1 MAGNV
6 EFLNQLETIIDERLS
21 SGNSRS
27 YVNALVTSG
36 LDRVLKKIGEEA
48 GEVIIAAKNGDK
60 DELLNESADLLY
72 HWLVLLCVRNLTV
85 GQVMNVLK
93 QRHDQSLH
101 SNGYASV

>member
-6 EFLNQLETIIDERLS
+6 EFLNQLEIIIDERLS
-21 SGNSRS
+21 SGDSSS

-60 DELLNESADLLY
+60 DELLNESADLLF
-72 HWLVLLCVRNLTV
+72 HLMLVLKSQGYAIGDVVDTLV
-85 GQVMNVLK
+85 K
-93 QRHDQSLH
+93 RHDS
-101 SNGYASV
+101 

>member
-6 EFLNQLETIIDERLS
+6 DFLNQLETIIDERLS
-21 SGNSRS
+21 SGNSSS

-60 DELLNESADLLY
+60 DELLNESADLLF
-72 HWLVLLCVRNLTV
+72 HLMLVLKSQGYAIGDVVDILV
-85 GQVMNVLK
+85 K
-93 QRHDQSLH
+93 RHDS
-101 SNGYASV
+101 